1 MLGSSHLSP
10 PGGMESKRTRL
21 ATGACFCCAAGP
33 LVAQESSIASL
44 GLLPQPLPQDAH
56 CVMEGVWE
64 AFLD

>member
-1 MLGSSHLSP
+1 MANAGKQPSVPSWSGGEGEEPGLQPELASAVLLGP
-10 PGGMESKRTRL
+10 
-21 ATGACFCCAAGP
+21 
-33 LVAQESSIASL
+33 SL